1 MQPYKT
7 MFPFTLG
14 LGIFLSNIKRVFS
27 ESIKALTII
36 LSVCNMQPSISPENA
51 STVLYGNTGI
61 HSVKGLMSYCSAKK
75 YLLEPYVF
83 PQYVH
88 IPCPEDI
95 FSCNVN
101 SWAIRADDALRP
113 LIDIDNYIYKI
124 YILPKG
130 GCNFAGLGVKGPCSK
145 NNKCRIWISGD
156 YPFFPAVYFHELG
169 HNLGLHHSS
178 FQGDEYGDFSDIMG
192 YCCKNRCFSA
202 PHNNKLN
209 ISSPLHSYTLPS
221 TSNES
226 LLLLP
231 NEYILVL
238 DPETQTKW
246 FVQNRQTNNI
256 EDIPSP
262 FTNSINIYSLPYS
275 SLLPNSSSA
284 QNVGTSTLHIT
295 LHKPLETFFIH
306 NSFTVTLIDMSNN
319 SAKIQLN

>member
-1 MQPYKT
+1 
-7 MFPFTLG
+7 
-14 LGIFLSNIKRVFS
+14 
-27 ESIKALTII
+27 
-36 LSVCNMQPSISPENA
+36 MQPSISPENA
-51 STVLYGNTGI
+51 STVLYGNNGI
-61 HSVKGLMSYCSAKK
+61 QSVKGLMSYCSDKK
-75 YLLEPYVF
+75 YSLQPYVF

-95 FSCNVN
+95 FSCNVH

-113 LIDIDNYIYKI
+113 LIDIDDYLYKI

-156 YPFFPAVYFHELG
+156 YSFFPAVYFHELG
-169 HNLGLHHSS
+169 HNLGLSHAS
-178 FQGDEYGDFSDIMG
+178 FQGNEYGDFSDIMG

-202 PHNNKLN
+202 PNTNKLN
-209 ISSPLHSYTLPS
+209 ISSPLKTYSLPS
-221 TSNES
+221 TPISES

-231 NEYILVL
+231 NQYILVL

-262 FTNSINIYSLPYS
+262 FTNAINIYSLPYS
-275 SLLPNSSSA
+275 SLLPNSSI
-284 QNVGTSTLHIT
+284 STLHIT
-295 LHKPLETFFIH
+295 LHNPLETFFIH
-306 NSFTVTLIDMSNN
+306 NSFTVTLIEMLNN